1 MTRLARLGVA
11 RALAVGA
18 GAATLALASASPVV
32 AHDKDHPQ
40 RAAQH
45 QATLAAVP
53 PLMSNNMKL
62 LGTFPEL
69 AGISGDYAIS
79 TKHFYLSTT
88 NGITVLDISN
98 PAQPVPKGKYVNN
111 YFENEAMNYGE
122 RRTDRKVTDQF
133 VLIGV
138 DLQSVDPL
146 DPAHT
151 NIGGGELIVVDVT
164 NPDNPHKRSRI
175 DVSTSTHTV
184 SCVREIQCRYAY
196 TAGSKSGFSII
207 DLRDLDNP
215 KEVDS
220 DPTTPDVIDPFESP
234 ASGPNAVF
242 TRGAGH
248 KWNFDRGAIGFHTGS
263 GGTAAF
269 DVSNPADPQLLTTT
283 GAAGRGEVE
292 RYKGWNN
299 FIHHNSWH
307 PHHNKFRPNAPAA
320 LKNGNVLLITEEDYE
335 QTDCAKAGSF
345 QTWKIDGFG
354 RPSAIDPLDKVEL
367 ADLGGPTEFV
377 LPQGA
382 FCSAH
387 WFDYHQSGIVAV
399 GYYGGGVRLLDV
411 RDPKDIKP
419 YGYAVGGETWDAY
432 WLPQRRANGTAE
444 LPRTNILYQ
453 VDLINGLTVYR
464 VDLPGGNAAQRATTA
479 GATQTS
485 LPTLMNHS
493 CGTQMAGAL

>member
-1 MTRLARLGVA
+1 MTRLTRLGVA

-18 GAATLALASASPVV
+18 GAATLALASAGPVV

-40 RAAQH
+40 HVAQH
-45 QATLAAVP
+45 QATIAVVP
-53 PLMSNNMKL
+53 PLMSNNM
-62 LGTFPEL
+62 EL
-69 AGISGDYAIS
+69 VGSVPNATGISGDYAIS
-79 TKHFYLSTT
+79 TKHFYLSTLE
-88 NGITVLDISN
+88 GITVLDISK
-98 PAQPVPKGKYVNN
+98 PEQPVVKGKYVNS

-122 RRTDRKVTDQF
+122 RRADRKVTDQF

-146 DPAHT
+146 DPVHT
-151 NIGGGELIVVDVT
+151 NIGGGALIVVDVT
-164 NPDNPHKRSRI
+164 NPNNPHARSR
-175 DVSTSTHTV
+175 VKATTSTHTV

-196 TAGSKSGFSII
+196 TAGSKGKFSII
-207 DLRDLDNP
+207 DLTNLDNP

-220 DPTTPDVIDPFESP
+220 DPTTPDVIDPFDSP
-234 ASGPNAVF
+234 AAAPGAVF

-263 GGTAAF
+263 AGTAAF
-269 DVSNPADPQLLTTT
+269 DVSKPADPKLLTTT
-283 GAAGRGEVE
+283 GAAGRGEAGFE
-292 RYKGWNN
+292 EYNN

-307 PHHNKFRPNAPAA
+307 PHHNKFRADAPAA
-320 LKNGNVLLITEEDYE
+320 LSNGNVLLITEEDYE
-335 QTDCAKAGSF
+335 QTDCSLAGSF
-345 QTWKIDGFG
+345 QTWKIDGFD
-354 RPSAIDPLDKVEL
+354 RPDGIKPLDKVEL
-367 ADLGGPTEFV
+367 ADLGGPTDFV
-377 LPQGA
+377 PPVGT

-387 WFDYHQSGIVAV
+387 WFDYHQSGIAAV
-399 GYYGGGVRLLDV
+399 GYYGGGVRLVDV

-453 VDLINGLTVYR
+453 VDLLTGLTVYR
-464 VDLPGGNAAQRATTA
+464 VNLPAGNAGQRATTA